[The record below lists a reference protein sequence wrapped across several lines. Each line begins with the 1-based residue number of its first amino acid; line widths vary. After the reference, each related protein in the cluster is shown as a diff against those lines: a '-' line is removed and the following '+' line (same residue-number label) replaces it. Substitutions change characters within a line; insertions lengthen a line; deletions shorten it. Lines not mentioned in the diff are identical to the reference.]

1 MNSMREERREFSR
14 WWWWILGL
22 VIVTGLIF
30 SILGYVGVFT
40 KTVVEREVFEQSF
53 QYSEARKSE
62 IATYEAQLAEINSQ
76 LADPSLDASTQRS
89 LKAQKSAIEVRLAT
103 AKAKQ

>member
-1 MNSMREERREFSR
+1 M
-14 WWWWILGL
+14 
-22 VIVTGLIF
+22 
-30 SILGYVGVFT
+30 
-40 KTVVEREVFEQSF
+40 FEQSF

-76 LADPSLDASTQRS
+76 LADPNLDEDTRRS
-89 LKAQKSAIEVRLAT
+89 LKAQKSAIEVRFTA